1 MNDLEMF
8 IDKVQVTLSNFRNKE
23 LLVYD
28 WRDPASKPY
37 VKSMYDTFHKDPT
50 SDDPE
55 TLQRLLHYRREF
67 PELWSKASTEIT
79 QKKLIEWAVRD
90 WGGINNATDDLLG
103 KYVPELKLDSY
114 HKSDYLK
121 NNVASFSKCL
131 AFIYPKYCYV
141 YDSRVALALNC
152 LSYIHNWQDSIV
164 FKQTS
169 SKSYYTT
176 VVSRIINKKVS
187 RRTKR
192 IDYFGYCRIVPRLA
206 GLDETNDENYIK
218 AHKLEAELF
227 MLGGWIRDQMKPLI
241 PPNDKDKKIKLDE
254 PTYNVLDRHLRSLF

>member
-1 MNDLEMF
+1 MNNLKIF
-8 IDKVQVTLSNFRNKE
+8 IDKVQVTLTNFRNKG

-28 WRDPASKPY
+28 WRDPVSEPCVESLY
-37 VKSMYDTFHKDPT
+37 YSFRKDPT

-55 TLQRLLHYRREF
+55 ILQKLLHYRREF
-67 PELWSKASTEIT
+67 SSLWHNTKDPKTCEILL
-79 QKKLIEWAVRD
+79 KWVVSN
-90 WGGINNATDDLLG
+90 WGGINNIKDGTLDLYIPDLL
-103 KYVPELKLDSY
+103 EQSY
-114 HKSDYLK
+114 STSNYLK
-121 NNVASFSKCL
+121 THTSSFSKCL
-131 AFIYPKYCYV
+131 AFIYPSKCYV

-152 LSYIHNWQDSIV
+152 LSYMHNFQDSIV

-206 GLDETNDENYIK
+206 GLHETNDENYIK

-227 MLGGWIRDQMKPLI
+227 MLGGWIRDQMRPLI
-241 PPNDKDKKIKLDE
+241 KAKVNDNELE
-254 PTYNVLDRHLRSLF
+254 QHLRSLFLFKQ